1 MKPEITIYTDGAC
14 RGNPGDGGWGALLI
28 YETNE
33 KSICGGE
40 RNTTN
45 NRMEL
50 LAVIKAL
57 EMIKQTSEIKIY
69 TDSTYVQKGI
79 TEWIHVWKRNH
90 WKNSSK
96 KIIKNKKTMY
106 VISEKKYMAMI
117 ESFNERLVS
126 NMLKNLTQI
135 GLLESAYDSELNDF
149 IFWIKEQDQP
159 NENKDQS
166 NKTN

>member
-1 MKPEITIYTDGAC
+1 
-14 RGNPGDGGWGALLI
+14 
-28 YETNE
+28 
-33 KSICGGE
+33 
-40 RNTTN
+40 
-45 NRMEL
+45 
-50 LAVIKAL
+50 
-57 EMIKQTSEIKIY
+57 
-69 TDSTYVQKGI
+69 
-79 TEWIHVWKRNH
+79 
-90 WKNSSK
+90 
-96 KIIKNKKTMY
+96 MY

-117 ESFNERLVS
+117 ESFNQRLVS